1 MLKLNNT
8 CTAHPNVTML
18 LEKKVY
24 ARRKERKISQDHLA
38 DNTGLTRNCI
48 QQMECHEHLPKLL
61 TLLKI
66 MAALEFDRDEFS
78 IFMLELWDAYL
89 QDLQLQEEQ
98 IEALTLV
105 SP

>member
-1 MLKLNNT
+1 
-8 CTAHPNVTML
+8 ML

-38 DNTGLTRNCI
+38 DKTGLTRNCI

-66 MAALEFDRDEFS
+66 MAALE
-78 IFMLELWDAYL
+78 LWDAYL